1 MNKILVAHGERK
13 ELATLLDTSTVTV
26 RKALNG
32 KSKSALAKR
41 IRLLAVERGG
51 VEAKPTHT
59 N

>member
-26 RKALNG
+26 RKALKG
-32 KSKSALAKR
+32 KSKSELAKR
-41 IRLLAVERGG
+41 IRLLAIERGG
-51 VEAKPTHT
+51 VENSPTDA

>member
-13 ELATLLDTSTVTV
+13 ELATLLETSEVTV

-32 KSKSALAKR
+32 KSKSELAMR
-41 IRLLAVERGG
+41 IRTLALKRGG
-51 VEAKPTHT
+51 VEVNITDA

>member
-13 ELATLLDTSTVTV
+13 RLATLLETSVVTV

-32 KSKSALAKR
+32 KSKSELAAR
-41 IRLLAVERGG
+41 IRLLAIGRGG
-51 VEAKPTHT
+51 VEDKPTHT